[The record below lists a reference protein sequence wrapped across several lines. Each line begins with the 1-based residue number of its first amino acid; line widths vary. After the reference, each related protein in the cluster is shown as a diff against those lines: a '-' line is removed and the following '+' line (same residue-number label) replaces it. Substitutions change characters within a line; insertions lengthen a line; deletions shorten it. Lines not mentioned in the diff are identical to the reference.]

1 MAIAYSF
8 INEDFFLF
16 ISFTF
21 HVVYNNVPVFFKQT
35 KIKNGKRVLNAYWY
49 IKFHYSFYLFLCMY
63 MLYVIFKNLERS
75 VSLLFSVSTLIIHLL
90 NPVTQQFRQQ
100 YGQFEVEE
108 LDKISTN
115 SWNVLSLIRVKTMFQ
130 MVFRYL

>member
-1 MAIAYSF
+1 
-8 INEDFFLF
+8 
-16 ISFTF
+16 
-21 HVVYNNVPVFFKQT
+21 
-35 KIKNGKRVLNAYWY
+35 
-49 IKFHYSFYLFLCMY
+49 MY

-100 YGQFEVEE
+100 YGHFEVEE